1 MKQTIF
7 ETRQRAE
14 ELIHEAINIWR
25 QSDMNDFLEGME
37 NDPVFSL
44 LMTAL
49 AYQMNELVTD
59 MEAMKVEVLQEF
71 AHLLTPYEVG
81 HAVPAT
87 AVVEAAL
94 QAGVAELDVNTQNT
108 FGLEG
113 TPYTFIPLLQ
123 TRVLNAKIRSVV
135 RLDGRRWK
143 VSLLFKSPIS
153 DLSRFSFAVMNSNF
167 QDLRVTIKGQQVPLV
182 KPWDYSELPLSDC
195 FGIDTIIYNR
205 SQTYQASASSMDLF
219 ARQNVRM
226 FCIKPHAMEKLVPAE
241 TETVDLVFEFSGINS
256 QFVFDKSNLV
266 LNPII
271 LVNAQVHKGT
281 LSASSPVLRVAGSN
295 PSDKEVEQ
303 QFLHAVRPSE
313 EQIYGNSVIEVRR
326 VAGDRFNQG
335 RLVKLLYSIV
345 AKYHTDYY
353 AFQDLQGIAGD
364 KSMQALQEI
373 VSRLIDAAQKDKLHR
388 NPGVYILLRE
398 GGNIRK
404 GNGSVELTYLT
415 TSGSMVN
422 NDLTFGSTFTVPA
435 GFSAQDTHQIVNPV
449 MGSDEIREE
458 SAEASLSRYY
468 IATGDRIV
476 TPADIKLFCYNELLT
491 RYGIVRDMVQSISV
505 NHRLQADNRECGY
518 EIVVD
523 IVLANNPFVKRSFSD
538 KASQVEILL
547 QKMIEVRSTNIYP
560 IHLTIHLA
568 S

>member
-25 QSDMNDFLEGME
+25 QSDMNDSLEGLE
-37 NDPVFSL
+37 KDPVFSL

-59 MEAMKVEVLQEF
+59 MEAMKIEVLQEF
-71 AHLLTPYEVG
+71 AQLLTPYEVG

-94 QAGVAELDVNTQNT
+94 QTGVSELDVNSQSV

-113 TPYTFIPLLQ
+113 TPFTFIPLLR

-143 VSLLFKSPIS
+143 VSLVFKSPIS

-167 QDLRVTIKGQQVPLV
+167 QDLKVTIKGQQVPLI

-195 FGIDTIIYNR
+195 FGLDTIIYNR

-226 FCIKPHAMEKLVPAE
+226 FCIKPYYKDKLIPSE
-241 TETVDLVFEFSGINS
+241 SESVDFVFEFSGIND
-256 QFVFDKSNLV
+256 QFVFDKSNLT
-266 LNPII
+266 LNPMV

-281 LSASSPVLRVAGSN
+281 LSASSPVLRVAGSD

-313 EQIYGNSVIEVRR
+313 EQIYGNSVRR

-335 RLVKLLYSIV
+335 RLVKLLYFIV
-345 AKYHTDYY
+345 AKYHSDYY
-353 AFQDLQGIAGD
+353 AFQDLQGLAGD

-404 GNGSVELTYLT
+404 SNGSVELSYLT

-422 NDLTFGSTFTVPA
+422 NDLTFGSSFTVPA
-435 GFSAQDTHQIVNPV
+435 GFNAQDTRQIANPV

-458 SAEASLSRYY
+458 SAEVSLSRYY

-505 NHRLQADNRECGY
+505 NHRQQVDNRECGY
-518 EIVVD
+518 EIVVN
-523 IVLANNPFVKRSFSD
+523 IVLANNPFVKRSFAD

-560 IHLTIHLA
+560 IHLTIQIA